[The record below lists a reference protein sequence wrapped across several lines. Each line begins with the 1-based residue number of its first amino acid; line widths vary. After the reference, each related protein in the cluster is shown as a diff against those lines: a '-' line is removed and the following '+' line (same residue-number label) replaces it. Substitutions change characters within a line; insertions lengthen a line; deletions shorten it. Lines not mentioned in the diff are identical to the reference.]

1 MFADNFSFYKGYE
14 IPKLKTVDEFRNSI
28 DSLPLIDTPDVFG
41 LHPNAD
47 ISCQTKI
54 SQNMLETIMSI
65 QPKDSNAGGGETR
78 EEAVKRIA
86 NDLLGKLPE
95 SFDKN
100 KTKSMIQKQGG
111 MKPLNI
117 FLGQE
122 IDRMQSVIGMVKST
136 LSDLKLAI
144 DGTIIMSAALQNA
157 LDALYDARVPDTWTK
172 ISWIS
177 STLGIW
183 YSEFIARVNQ
193 YQSWLYEGRPLVFW
207 LSGFFNP
214 QGFLTAIRQEI
225 TRAHTGWALDG
236 VKVPL
241 N

>member
-65 QPKDSNAGGGETR
+65 QPKDSNTGGGETR